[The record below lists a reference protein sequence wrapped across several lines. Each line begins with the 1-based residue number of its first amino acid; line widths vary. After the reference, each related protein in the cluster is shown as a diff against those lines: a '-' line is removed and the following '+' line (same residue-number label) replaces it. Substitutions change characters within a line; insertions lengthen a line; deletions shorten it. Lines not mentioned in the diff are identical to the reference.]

1 MLKTETVAFAIAFLS
16 FCFSIIAAVWKV
28 STSLSTMKTDLKELV
43 INVRHD
49 LDLKSAKLDHL
60 DDTVILGINGLR
72 EKFEHF
78 STRSRTE
85 VNELN
90 RRLQDVEEFLAKKT
104 EFERHK

>member
-1 MLKTETVAFAIAFLS
+1 MLKTETVAFSITFFS
-16 FCFSIIAAVWKV
+16 FCITIITVVWKLSSSV
-28 STSLSTMKTDLKELV
+28 SNMKADLKELV
-43 INVRHD
+43 INVKHD
-49 LDLKSAKLDHL
+49 LDLKGSKLEHL
-60 DDTVILGINGLR
+60 DDNLVLSFNGLR